1 LFATSRVAGAIQ
13 IIIYLT
19 AEVLLAMQFV
29 PDFLVA
35 RTSIRG
41 LVPFV
46 PLLRM
51 FIVVIWPLRA
61 LLELGISLAHISED
75 VDPGAPA
82 DRRSEQEGIE
92 ALVEAAQ
99 EEGILEQ
106 DEADLIEQVV
116 EFGDKRVRELMTP
129 RPDIVATSANA
140 TPDELRRLFMEM
152 KFSRIPVYEE
162 SLDDVFGVVHARD
175 LLLAP
180 QGEGPQRTIRELAR
194 PILIVP
200 ETKSGSTLL
209 KEMQQ
214 KHQHLAIVVDEYGSV
229 AGLVTLEDLVEEIVG
244 EIGEEH
250 RHALPEVVRESD
262 GGLVLRGSVGMERLH
277 ELLGLDVDEANAES
291 STTVAGLLNSLAGH
305 VPVAGEKLDY
315 GGVRFEVLEANQR
328 KVLRLRAR
336 RHAAAAAPKR

>member
-1 LFATSRVAGAIQ
+1 
-13 IIIYLT
+13 
-19 AEVLLAMQFV
+19 
-29 PDFLVA
+29 VA

-46 PLLRM
+46 PVLRI
-51 FIVVIWPLRA
+51 FVVLIWPLRA
-61 LLELGISLAHISED
+61 LLELGISLAHISEEI
-75 VDPGAPA
+75 DPGGPI
-82 DRRSEQEGIE
+82 DRRTEQEGIE

-129 RPDIVATSANA
+129 RPDIVAISAGA
-140 TPDELRRLFMEM
+140 SLDELRGLFMES
-152 KFSRIPVYEE
+152 KYSRIPVYEQ

-180 QGEGPQRTIRELAR
+180 QGEALHRAIRDLAR

-200 ETKSGSTLL
+200 ETKPGSTLL

-250 RHALPEVVRESD
+250 RHALPDVVRETD
-262 GGLVLRGSVGMERLH
+262 GSLVLRGSVGMERLQ
-277 ELLGLDVDEANAES
+277 ELLGLDVDPSTAEA

-305 VPVAGEKLDY
+305 VPAPGEKIDY
-315 GGVRFEVLEANQR
+315 DGVRFEVLEANQR

-336 RHAAAAAPKR
+336 RQSAAPNP